1 MKKCLVAVFALTA
14 LVCAAAPKVTVSS
27 VAQDAESRMV
37 TVGYALENAPA
48 IITLGMETNRTGAAT
63 EDPADWIAV
72 DEGSLQRVWGD
83 VNKIVRSDGAA
94 YQINWRPD
102 FSWPYHT
109 FAANAARAV
118 VKAWTLDDPPDYA
131 VFNLAAGG
139 DPAFYTDL
147 KALPGG
153 VSDDVYKTDCLVM
166 RRVHATGVPWRRGSP
181 FTEANRR
188 YTNDQ
193 HIEDPFMCVLS
204 SDYYLGVFELTVH
217 QYDRITGVVPSGDG
231 LRKPILHIT
240 WNNCRGDSSGD
251 NNWPTKG
258 HAVSAA
264 SVMGKLRGVTGQEF
278 DLPTASQ
285 WEFAC
290 RAGCTAAYS
299 NGGQAAADG
308 LPAGW
313 FSENA
318 SGSAHDAGERA
329 ANSWGFYDMHG
340 NASEWVL
347 DWVSNYP
354 MNYDHENGPDAAP
367 QDHIYMTG
375 LYRMVKGGGFAQAV
389 GSARSASVSAWSV
402 ATGYTD
408 QPAQIGCRVCMPAV
422 IQH

>member
-1 MKKCLVAVFALTA
+1 MKTKIATVFLF
-14 LVCAAAPKVTVSS
+14 AAATCFAAPRVDQDTVTMAQDPTARTVSVTYTLRGEPGIVTVDIQTNAGGNAWISIG
-27 VAQDAESRMV
+27 D
-37 TVGYALENAPA
+37 ENLKGF
-48 IITLGMETNRTGAAT
+48 T
-63 EDPADWIAV
+63 
-72 DEGSLQRVWGD
+72 GD
-83 VNKIVRSDGAA
+83 VNKLVTKVGETCSIG
-94 YQINWRPD
+94 WRPD
-102 FSWPYHT
+102 KFWPGHDLKGGIT
-109 FAANAARAV
+109 RAV
-118 VKAWTLDDPPDYA
+118 VKAWATNNPPDYA
-131 VFNLAAGG
+131 VFDLTVMSNAM
-139 DPAFYTDL
+139 FYTSA
-147 KALPGG
+147 KALPHDLTNGL
-153 VSDDVYKTDCLVM
+153 YKTDCLVM
-166 RRVHATGVPWRRGSP
+166 RRVRAAGVPWRRGSP

-188 YTNDQ
+188 YLNDQ

-204 SDYYLGVFELTVH
+204 ADYYLGVFELTVH

-231 LRKPILHIT
+231 LRKPIIHIT

-264 SVMGKLRGVTGQEF
+264 SIMGKLRGVTGQEF

-299 NGGQAAADG
+299 NGGQEAADG
-308 LPAGW
+308 LPTGW
-313 FSENA
+313 FSDNA
-318 SGSAHDAGERA
+318 SGAAHEVGERA
-329 ANSWGFYDMHG
+329 ANFWGFYDMHG

-375 LYRMVKGGGFAQAV
+375 LYRMVKGGGFAQSITA
-389 GSARSASVSAWSV
+389 ARSAAVSDWSL

-408 QPAQIGCRVCMPAV
+408 HSTQIGCRVCMPAV